1 MSNIEFILLFSFPAV
16 GALLI
21 AAFVYFLARR

>member
-16 GALLI
+16 AALLI
-21 AAFVYFLARR
+21 AGFVYFLARR